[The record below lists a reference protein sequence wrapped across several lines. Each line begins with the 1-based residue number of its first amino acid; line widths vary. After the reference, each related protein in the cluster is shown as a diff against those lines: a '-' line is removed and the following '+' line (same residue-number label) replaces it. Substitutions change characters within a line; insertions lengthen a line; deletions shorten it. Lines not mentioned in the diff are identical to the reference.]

1 MMASIIPQLKNIGK
15 SATLQ
20 INEASSNLEKKGRKV
35 YRFGFGQSPFPVPA
49 YNLKKLHK
57 AVKNQMPKPKNGFLD
72 AYKEILPAIF
82 KQAYDPNYRLEVKL
96 PNI

>member
-1 MMASIIPQLKNIGK
+1 MSGPSLSDFIQNF
-15 SATLQ
+15 Q
-20 INEASSNLEKKGRKV
+20 HEE
-35 YRFGFGQSPFPVPA
+35 QQ
-49 YNLKKLHK
+49 KKLHNV
-57 AVKNQMPKPKNGFLD
+57 VKDQMPKPKNGFLD